1 MDCIYQRIVRAISD
15 KQQFKVVVFM
25 PLVPGF
31 AGELD
36 DPNASYP
43 RVIMNWQY
51 KTICKG

>member
-1 MDCIYQRIVRAISD
+1 
-15 KQQFKVVVFM
+15 M

-36 DPNASYP
+36 DPDATLP

-51 KTICKG
+51 KTICRGQNSLIERIRKVTDSP